1 MQLGVRAVEGWTSYD
16 TYLFR
21 EGSHLRLYDKLG
33 AHRTPDGFRFAVW
46 APAAQAVSVVGDFN
60 GWDATRHP
68 LRRVDESGV
77 WEAVV
82 PGVEVGQRYKYRVV
96 GPGGAAFD
104 KADPFAFRAEPPP
117 GNASVVWELEY
128 AWGDS
133 EWMARRRSRNA
144 LEAPVS
150 IYEVH
155 LGSWR
160 RGPGGRWLTYAE
172 LAPVL
177 AEYARN
183 MGFTH
188 VEFLPVMEHPFYGSW
203 GYQVT
208 GYFAPTSRYGTPQEF
223 MQLVDVLHQAG
234 VGVLLDWVPSHFA
247 TDPHGL
253 AWFDGTALYEHP
265 DPRRGWHPDWGSA
278 IFDYGRP
285 EVRSFLLSS
294 ALFWLERYH
303 ADGLRVDAVASM
315 LYLDYSRR
323 EGEWLPNE
331 YGGREN
337 LDAVRFLRRLNEE
350 VYRHF
355 PDVQTI
361 AEESTAWPLVSRPTR
376 VGGLGFGLK
385 WDMGWMHDTL
395 QYFQRDPVYRK
406 YHHAQLT
413 FRMLYAF
420 SENFVLALS
429 HDEVVHGKGSL
440 WGRMPGDPWQK
451 AAHLRLLFGYQFG
464 QPGKKLL
471 FMGGEFGQP
480 WEWDHEAALA
490 WELLDEPLH
499 RGVQRWVEDL
509 NRLYRQ
515 EPALH
520 ELDCDPAGF
529 EWIDAD
535 DREQSVLS
543 FLRKDRGGKVVAVVC
558 NFTPVPREGYRVGVP
573 RPGRWAEVLN
583 SDAREYGGSGWGNYG
598 GVQAEP
604 VPHHGRPYSLRL
616 ALPPLGVVF
625 LRWEGDG

>member
-1 MQLGVRAVEGWTSYD
+1 MSEGWTSYD
-16 TYLFR
+16 TYLLR

-33 AHRTPDGFRFAVW
+33 AHRTDRGFRFAVW
-46 APAAQAVSVVGDFN
+46 APRAPAVSVVGDFN
-60 GWDATRHP
+60 GWDPRRHP
-68 LRRVDESGV
+68 LRRLDEGGV
-77 WEAVV
+77 WEGEV
-82 PGVEVGQRYKYRVV
+82 PEAEVGHRYKYRIV
-96 GPGGAAFD
+96 GPSGDAFD
-104 KADPFAFRAEPPP
+104 KADPFAFRAEGPP
-117 GNASVVWELEY
+117 GNASVVWELDYE
-128 AWGDS
+128 WCDGP
-133 EWMARRRSRNA
+133 WMAQREKRNA
-144 LEAPVS
+144 LDAPMS

-160 RGPGGRWLTYAE
+160 RRPDGRWLSYAE
-172 LAPVL
+172 LAPLL
-177 AEYARN
+177 AEYVHH

-188 VEFLPVMEHPFYGSW
+188 VEFLPVMEHPFDGSW

-208 GYFAPTSRYGTPQEF
+208 GYFAPTARYGPPQEF
-223 MQLVDVLHQAG
+223 MELVDVLHQHE
-234 VGVLLDWVPSHFA
+234 VGVVLDWVPSHFA

-253 AWFDGTALYEHP
+253 ARFDGDALYEHP

-323 EGEWLPNE
+323 EGDWLPNE

-350 VYRHF
+350 VYARF

-361 AEESTAWPLVSRPTR
+361 AEESTAWPLVSRPTS

-395 QYFQRDPVYRK
+395 QYFRRDPVHRHW
-406 YHHAQLT
+406 HHQELT

-440 WGRMPGDPWQK
+440 WGKMPGDPWQK
-451 AAHLRLLFGYQFG
+451 AAHLRLLLGYQIA

-471 FMGGEFGQP
+471 FMGGEGGQAE
-480 WEWDHEAALA
+480 EWSHQTALA
-490 WELLDEPLH
+490 WEVLQDPLH

-509 NRLYRQ
+509 NRAYRT

-520 ELDCDPAGF
+520 QLDCDPAGF
-529 EWIDAD
+529 EWVDPD
-535 DREQSVLS
+535 DHLHSVLS
-543 FLRKDRGGKVVAVVC
+543 FLRKGRRGETVAVVC
-558 NFTPVPREGYRVGVP
+558 NFTPVPRTDYRIGVP
-573 RPGRWAEVLN
+573 HPGRWTELLN
-583 SDAREYGGSGWGNYG
+583 SDAREYGGSGWGNLE
-598 GVQAEP
+598 GVTAEEAP
-604 VPHHGRPYSLRL
+604 QHGRPYSLRL
-616 ALPPLGVVF
+616 VLPPLGVVF
-625 LRWEGDG
+625 LRWEGNR

>member
-1 MQLGVRAVEGWTSYD
+1 VEGWTSYD

-183 MGFTH
+183 MGFPH

-520 ELDCDPAGF
+520 ELDCGPAGF

>member
-1 MQLGVRAVEGWTSYD
+1 VEGWTSYD

-234 VGVLLDWVPSHFA
+234 VGVILDWVPSHFA

>member
-1 MQLGVRAVEGWTSYD
+1 MSGQGWTSYD

-33 AHRTPDGFRFAVW
+33 CHRVPGGFRFAVW
-46 APAAQAVSVVGDFN
+46 APSARTVSVMGDFN
-60 GWDATRHP
+60 GWDPDRTP
-68 LRRVDESGV
+68 LQRVDDSGV

-82 PGVEVGQRYKYRVV
+82 PQVEVGHRYKYRIVTPS
-96 GPGGAAFD
+96 GDALD
-104 KADPFAFRAEPPP
+104 KADPFAFHAEPPP
-117 GNASVVWELEY
+117 GNASVVWELGY
-128 AWGDS
+128 AWGDH
-133 EWMARRRSRNA
+133 EWMAHRGRRNA
-144 LEAPVS
+144 LHAPIS

-160 RGPGGRWLTYAE
+160 RGPEGRWLTYAE
-172 LAPVL
+172 LGPLLV
-177 AEYARN
+177 EYVRE

-223 MQLVDVLHQAG
+223 MQLVDVLHRHGIG
-234 VGVLLDWVPSHFA
+234 VILDWVPSHFA

-253 AWFDGTALYEHP
+253 AWFDGSALYEHP

-337 LDAVRFLRRLNEE
+337 LDAIRFLRRLNEE

-361 AEESTAWPLVSRPTR
+361 AEESTAWPMVSRPTAL
-376 VGGLGFGLK
+376 GGLGFGLK

-395 QYFQRDPVYRK
+395 EYFRRDPIYRK
-406 YHHAQLT
+406 YHHNELT

-440 WGRMPGDPWQK
+440 WGKMPGDPWQK
-451 AAHLRLLFGYQFG
+451 AAHLRLLFGYQFA

-471 FMGGEFGQP
+471 FMGAELGQP
-480 WEWDHEAALA
+480 WEWNHEAALA
-490 WELLDEPLH
+490 WELLDDPLH

-520 ELDCDPAGF
+520 ELDCDPTGF
-529 EWIDAD
+529 EWIDAND
-535 DREQSVLS
+535 SEQSVLS
-543 FLRKDRGGKVVAVVC
+543 FLRKDRAGRVVAVVC

-573 RPGRWAEVLN
+573 WPGRWAEVLN
-583 SDAREYGGSGWGNYG
+583 SDAREYGGSGWGNLG
-598 GVQAEP
+598 GVRTEP

-616 ALPPLGVVF
+616 VLPPLAAVF
-625 LRWEGDG
+625 LRWEGGA